1 MTLIWRIGLRIR
13 DSVCKYVWRFCT
25 VLKFRSSGVACG
37 PDLTVYGLPII
48 SLSPG
53 SKIVLGRNLVLCSH
67 SRFTALG
74 VARPVIIR
82 TLRSSAQIILGN
94 NVGLSGTVIC
104 AALSVEIGDDCL
116 IGADVTIFDT
126 DFHALAAEGRRH
138 NSDPS
143 QIVSAPVKIGSNV
156 FIGTG
161 SIICKGVTVG
171 DHAVIGAGSVVTS
184 DIAACAVVAGNP
196 ARLIRILAA

>member
-1 MTLIWRIGLRIR
+1 MTLIWRIGSLLRDAVQR
-13 DSVCKYVWRFCT
+13 LFWRFFVALT
-25 VLKFRSSGVACG
+25 FRARGIKCG
-37 PDLTVYGLPII
+37 PYLTVYGLPIV

-53 SKIVLGRNLVLCSH
+53 SSIVLGENLVFCSH

-82 TLRSSAQIILGN
+82 TLRKSARIIVGN

-126 DFHALAAEGRRH
+126 DFHSLAPVGRRH
-138 NSDPS
+138 NNDPS
-143 QIVSAPVKIGSNV
+143 QIISAPIRIGVNV
-156 FIGTG
+156 FIGAG
-161 SIICKGVTVG
+161 SIICKGVAIG

-184 DIAACAVVAGNP
+184 DIPPRAVAAGNP
-196 ARLIRILAA
+196 AKLIRMLAT